1 MNTRT
6 RLLILTAETLFGF
19 VAAQAQSNLP
29 PLVVKRE
36 PPNATTSGPPP
47 SSSPTMPLPTQEE
60 LQQAAA
66 ALGGAGNPPEVTS
79 VTGAGPQ
86 NSIPG
91 TPAAAP
97 SKPIPADYK
106 VKNDVA
112 LDATGTKALAISSD
126 YLTKTNV
133 PSQGKDGR
141 VVYTFGSGLPLV
153 VCAPL
158 RLTTIELEPGEKLV
172 AKPQPGDEVRWD
184 IIPSISGAG
193 DGAQT
198 VVFLR
203 PRESGLDTN
212 LILTTD
218 RRLYYLRIV
227 SKPVDYVAR
236 VAFAYPEQSGQGWL
250 SYQAEQARL
259 SAEKQEHAQQEK
271 TNQASLNITTGYKF
285 KGPHTYFF
293 PDAVYDDGTFTYI
306 TLPKQVRSMDAPVL
320 MVKGPN
326 GLEPVNYDVRNT
338 TYVAHRLFYKAALLS
353 GSGKHSRVVYIIS
366 PRTENSGDSKQATET
381 ASIKGGR

>member
-1 MNTRT
+1 MNIRT
-6 RLLILTAETLFGF
+6 RFIILTAETLFGF
-19 VAAQAQSNLP
+19 VAAYAQSKLP

-36 PPNATTSGPPP
+36 PPKATASAPPP
-47 SSSPTMPLPTQEE
+47 SSSPMPLPTREE

-66 ALGGAGNPPEVTS
+66 ALGAPDPLDITP
-79 VTGAGPQ
+79 VTGAEPQ

-91 TPAAAP
+91 TPAALPA
-97 SKPIPADYK
+97 SKPVPADYK

-112 LDATGTKALAISSD
+112 LDATGVKALAISSD

-133 PSQGKDGR
+133 PSPGQDGR

-184 IIPSISGAG
+184 IIPSIAGAG

-236 VAFAYPEQSGQGWL
+236 VAFAYPERSGQHWL
-250 SYQAEQARL
+250 SYQAEQTRL

-271 TNQASLNITTGYKF
+271 NNQASLNITTGYKL

-338 TYVAHRLFYKAALLS
+338 TYVAHRLFYKAALIS
-353 GSGKHSRVVYIIS
+353 GSGKHRRVVYIIS
-366 PRTENSGDSKQATET
+366 PRTENSGNSKQATET
-381 ASIKGGR
+381 ASIKGGRE

>member
-6 RLLILTAETLFGF
+6 RLFILTAETLFGF

-36 PPNATTSGPPP
+36 PPKTTASGSPP
-47 SSSPTMPLPTQEE
+47 SSSPAMTLPTQEE

-66 ALGGAGNPPEVTS
+66 ALGAANPPEITP

-86 NSIPG
+86 NSLPG
-91 TPAAAP
+91 TPSASPA
-97 SKPIPADYK
+97 SKPVPTDYK

-112 LDATGTKALAISSD
+112 LDATGAKALAISSD

-203 PRESGLDTN
+203 PHESGLDTN

-236 VAFAYPEQSGQGWL
+236 VAFAYPEQSGKVGKAIKR
-250 SYQAEQARL
+250 SKRVYRL
-259 SAEKQEHAQQEK
+259 K
-271 TNQASLNITTGYKF
+271 N
-285 KGPHTYFF
+285 
-293 PDAVYDDGTFTYI
+293 
-306 TLPKQVRSMDAPVL
+306 
-320 MVKGPN
+320 
-326 GLEPVNYDVRNT
+326 RNT
-338 TYVAHRLFYKAALLS
+338 PNRKKPTKPVSTLRPAINSKVLTPTSSQTQCTTTAPSPTSHYRSKSAAWMLPCS
-353 GSGKHSRVVYIIS
+353 W
-366 PRTENSGDSKQATET
+366 
-381 ASIKGGR
+381 